1 MLQKKSLLYTCSTCM
16 LKQHTHNLLH
26 EQVTTV
32 ILSDRLRSSLLC
44 LGVMLVEPLLSY
56 CTTAVV
62 KPVTVCELM
71 HICVKERESVSKGG
85 SLAGG
90 VN

>member
-1 MLQKKSLLYTCSTCM
+1 MNEHSCKNVSLIE
-16 LKQHTHNLLH
+16 HTHIPSH
-26 EQVTTV
+26 TQVVTV

-44 LGVMLVEPLLSY
+44 HDVILVDPLLSY

-62 KPVTVCELM
+62 KTWYSACVFIFVC
-71 HICVKERESVSKGG
+71 VRQKARAREAPT
-85 SLAGG
+85 AGG